1 MPFRRYQRH
10 SRAEIEQVFARFEAH
25 EAHEFEAKFRRAKL
39 EICRRE
45 IKAALADGDTVA
57 AREIEKLADSI
68 GPVHIRAYR
77 KRVLPKS

>member
-1 MPFRRYQRH
+1 MG
-10 SRAEIEQVFARFEAH
+10 SDDSE
-25 EAHEFEAKFRRAKL
+25 KFRRAKL

-68 GPVHIRAYR
+68 GPVHIRKYR
-77 KRVLPKS
+77 KRILTDCRTIGDNKNVHHR